1 MRASL
6 PTQGSQGEEESVSDE
21 AVPVADS
28 LAEVLADVR
37 RYLGWHRDV
46 AGEELHAACDGALVS
61 GKAVNV
67 LVTVEGSST
76 PPVVV
81 EYAEVSAEV
90 ASVAEPV
97 SEAPVVVVRPAP
109 GPGAPDV
116 SVRAPADSP
125 PAAPVEATVQAPS
138 AGEPPRLDEVR
149 RALGDCKRCK
159 LCSGR
164 KNLVFGVGNPKARL
178 VFVGEGPGAEEDNQ
192 GIPFVGAAGQLLTKM
207 IVAMG
212 YTRDEVY
219 ICNVVKCRPPGNRNP
234 EPDEIEACQPFLEA
248 QLNAIRPSVIIALGK
263 FAAQTLLR
271 TDTPITRLR
280 GQWREY
286 VGVPLM
292 PTFHPAY
299 LLRNPAEKKAA
310 WTDLQAVMARFPK
323 PGA

>member
-1 MRASL
+1 V
-6 PTQGSQGEEESVSDE
+6 TDE
-21 AVPVADS
+21 VAPADS
-28 LAEVLADVR
+28 LAQVLTDVR

-46 AGEELHAACDGALVS
+46 VGEELHAATASALE
-61 GKAVNV
+61 GTLALAVE
-67 LVTVEGSST
+67 VTVAGSST

-81 EYAEVSAEV
+81 EYAEVVET
-90 ASVAEPV
+90 
-97 SEAPVVVVRPAP
+97 
-109 GPGAPDV
+109 
-116 SVRAPADSP
+116 
-125 PAAPVEATVQAPS
+125 PAAPPALRSATAPAS
-138 AGEPPRLDEVR
+138 PSVASTPALEPLRKEPPRLDEVR
-149 RALGDCKRCK
+149 RTLGDCKRCK

-207 IVAMG
+207 IAAMG
-212 YTRDEVY
+212 YSRDEVY

-248 QLNAIRPSVIIALGK
+248 QLEAIRPSVIIALGK

-286 VGVPLM
+286 VGIPLM

-299 LLRNPAEKKAA
+299 LLRNPAEKKSA
-310 WTDLQAVMARFPK
+310 WTDLQAVMGRFPK
-323 PGA
+323 PSA

>member
-1 MRASL
+1 MADRAL
-6 PTQGSQGEEESVSDE
+6 PGAE
-21 AVPVADS
+21 A

-46 AGEELHAACDGALVS
+46 AGEELHASPDGALAALGAVATAVS
-61 GKAVNV
+61 VE
-67 LVTVEGSST
+67 VTVEGSSS

-81 EYAEVSAEV
+81 EYAEVFSEV
-90 ASVAEPV
+90 AP
-97 SEAPVVVVRPAP
+97 EAVLPPL
-109 GPGAPDV
+109 
-116 SVRAPADSP
+116 SAPARLESAAASGPSVPVTTQDPLSAPSVVAP
-125 PAAPVEATVQAPS
+125 PASV
-138 AGEPPRLDEVR
+138 EPPRLDEVR

-159 LCSGR
+159 LCAGR
-164 KNLVFGVGNPKARL
+164 KNLVFGVGTPKARL

-207 IVAMG
+207 IAAMG
-212 YTRDEVY
+212 YSRDEVY

-234 EPDEIEACQPFLEA
+234 EPDEIQACQPFLEA

-263 FAAQTLLR
+263 FAAQTLAR

-286 VGVPLM
+286 VGIPLM

-310 WTDLQAVMARFPK
+310 WADLQAVMARFPK
-323 PGA
+323 RAP

>member
-1 MRASL
+1 V
-6 PTQGSQGEEESVSDE
+6 TDE
-21 AVPVADS
+21 VAPADS
-28 LAEVLADVR
+28 LAQVLTDVR

-46 AGEELHAACDGALVS
+46 VGEELQAATVGALEATTAL
-61 GKAVNV
+61 AVE
-67 LVTVEGSST
+67 VTVAGSST

-81 EYAEVSAEV
+81 EYAEIS
-90 ASVAEPV
+90 EPP
-97 SEAPVVVVRPAP
+97 ARPARRS
-109 GPGAPDV
+109 APPPP
-116 SVRAPADSP
+116 SPAVASP
-125 PAAPVEATVQAPS
+125 PAVEAPGVE
-138 AGEPPRLDEVR
+138 EPLRLDEVR

-207 IVAMG
+207 IAAMC

-234 EPDEIEACQPFLEA
+234 EPDEIAACQPFLEA
-248 QLNAIRPSVIIALGK
+248 QLKAIRPSVIVALGK

-286 VGVPLM
+286 VGIPLM

-299 LLRNPAEKKAA
+299 LLRNAPEKKAA
-310 WTDLQAVMARFPK
+310 WTDLKAVMGRFPK
-323 PGA
+323 PGV

>member
-1 MRASL
+1 V
-6 PTQGSQGEEESVSDE
+6 EDE
-21 AVPVADS
+21 AVPVTDA
-28 LAEVLADVR
+28 LAGVLVDVR

-46 AGEELHAACDGALVS
+46 AGEELQAAADGALSLSAAMSVE
-61 GKAVNV
+61 
-67 LVTVEGSST
+67 VTVEGSST

-81 EYAEVSAEV
+81 EYTEIPTEVSV
-90 ASVAEPV
+90 AGGPEEASSRVA
-97 SEAPVVVVRPAP
+97 
-109 GPGAPDV
+109 GAGL
-116 SVRAPADSP
+116 
-125 PAAPVEATVQAPS
+125 APS
-138 AGEPPRLDEVR
+138 ADEPPLLDEVR
-149 RALGDCKRCK
+149 RTLGDCKRCK

-207 IVAMG
+207 IAAMG
-212 YTRDEVY
+212 YSRDEIY

-234 EPDEIEACQPFLEA
+234 EPDEIQACQPFLEA
-248 QLNAIRPSVIIALGK
+248 QLHAIRPEVIVALGK

-286 VGVPLM
+286 VGIPLM

-299 LLRNPAEKKAA
+299 LLRNPAEKKPA

>member
-1 MRASL
+1 M
-6 PTQGSQGEEESVSDE
+6 TDE
-21 AVPVADS
+21 VVPADS
-28 LAEVLADVR
+28 LTQVLTDVR

-46 AGEELHAACDGALVS
+46 MGEELHAATATALE
-61 GKAVNV
+61 GTLALAVE
-67 LVTVEGSST
+67 VTVAGSST

-81 EYAEVSAEV
+81 EYAEIA
-90 ASVAEPV
+90 
-97 SEAPVVVVRPAP
+97 EAPPSRRGMAPPPSPAV
-109 GPGAPDV
+109 A
-116 SVRAPADSP
+116 SP
-125 PAAPVEATVQAPS
+125 PAAEATRE
-138 AGEPPRLDEVR
+138 EPPRLDEVR

-207 IVAMG
+207 IAAMG
-212 YTRDEVY
+212 YARDEVY

-271 TDTPITRLR
+271 TETPITRLR

-286 VGVPLM
+286 VGIPLM

-310 WTDLQAVMARFPK
+310 WTDLKAVMGRFPK
-323 PGA
+323 PKA